1 MPEFGTLRREIFA
14 WVYFR
19 ELFLFK
25 FGMDLISR
33 IGYRW
38 IFREDLFSQILVSSM
53 FYIFW
58 FFRALFSARMLV
70 TELLLKFFEISNRII
85 WI

>member
-14 WVYFR
+14 WIYFR
-19 ELFLFK
+19 ELFFFK

-53 FYIFW
+53 FYIF
-58 FFRALFSARMLV
+58 
-70 TELLLKFFEISNRII
+70 
-85 WI
+85 